1 MHKSNIPKLTV
12 HQKAQII
19 KDNQHLYSKQQLLNF
34 VLEWE
39 KDYHSYLTSDIKVLS
54 SH

>member
-1 MHKSNIPKLTV
+1 MHKPNIPKLTV

-39 KDYHSYLTSDIKVLS
+39 KDYHNYLTSNLHVLS
-54 SH
+54 SL